1 MRNKK
6 IERVK
11 IWVNT
16 TYFSLSKKKKKKDQ
30 YMGTETQFKHP
41 IIIVAKLRELTLC
54 KAFCS
59 PYPI

>member
-1 MRNKK
+1 MGEYN
-6 IERVK
+6 I
-11 IWVNT
+11 
-16 TYFSLSKKKKKKDQ
+16 FFLFLKKKKDQ